1 MAVVRIWVALAV
13 LGMIGSAGAASAGP
27 ILAVRAARAK
37 PAQGSPR
44 ILPVADAEN
53 SPSSLATAMRLSV
66 AEIAALTPETVDIL
80 RDLEIPDGPPREAPD
95 RP

>member
-27 ILAVRAARAK
+27 ILAVRTARAK

-44 ILPVADAEN
+44 ILPVADADGRLVGQVT
-53 SPSSLATAMRLSV
+53 PHAVLTALAGKQRG
-66 AEIAALTPETVDIL
+66 E
-80 RDLEIPDGPPREAPD
+80 G
-95 RP
+95 